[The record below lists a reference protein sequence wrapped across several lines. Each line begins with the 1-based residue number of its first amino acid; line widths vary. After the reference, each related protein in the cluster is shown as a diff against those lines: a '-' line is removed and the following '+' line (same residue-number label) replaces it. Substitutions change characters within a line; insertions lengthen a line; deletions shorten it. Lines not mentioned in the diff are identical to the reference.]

1 MGMNSVSNPSSHK
14 PGHPP
19 SPLVSIIIP
28 VKNEEQFI
36 AQCLDAVFAQ
46 EASFQFEII
55 VIDSGSTDRTLSI
68 LEQYSSIRLIKILPQ
83 QFGHGKTRNL
93 GASVSN
99 GTFIV
104 FLNADAI
111 PLDNH
116 WLQTLIHPLLNP
128 NVEKIAGVFS
138 RHVPRQD
145 CHLYMYRDLDK
156 SMPTTPFLRTQT
168 SKTQFMIFSTVSCA
182 IPRSLWQQF
191 PFDDSIAIAEDQQWA
206 STLLKNQYSILYQPA
221 SVVTHSHNYTHHQ
234 LFRIKCKVGQTENK
248 FTHSFTLYTIGLLA
262 ITTGFLYKFIS
273 DIFYIL
279 VTPPTPKSFSQKCSQ
294 IKIALL
300 ARLFSFSGRF
310 RGWITQSNTQ
320 VSHDE

>member
-1 MGMNSVSNPSSHK
+1 MGMNSVSNPSSHNLE
-14 PGHPP
+14 HPS

-46 EASFQFEII
+46 EISFSFEII

-68 LEQYSSIRLIKILPQ
+68 LEQYSSIHLIKITPQ
-83 QFGHGKTRNL
+83 QFGHGSTRNL
-93 GASVSN
+93 GARVSN

-111 PLDNH
+111 PFDTH
-116 WLQTLIHPLLNP
+116 WLQSLIQPLLDQNA
-128 NVEKIAGVFS
+128 EKIAGVFS
-138 RHVPRQD
+138 RHIPRQN
-145 CHLYMYRDLDK
+145 CYLYMYRDLIK
-156 SMPTTPFLRTQT
+156 SMPTTPLLRTHT

-182 IPRSLWQQF
+182 IPRSLWLQF

-206 STLLKNQYSILYQPA
+206 STLLKNQYSILYQPT
-221 SVVTHSHNYTHHQ
+221 SVVTHSHNYTHLQ
-234 LFRIKCKVGQTENK
+234 LFQIKCKVGQTENK
-248 FTHSFTLYTIGLLA
+248 FTHSFTLYTIGLFT
-262 ITTGFLYKFIS
+262 ITAGFFYKLIP

-279 VTPPTPKSFSQKCSQ
+279 FTPPTPLSFSQKCSQ
-294 IKIALL
+294 IKIAFL
-300 ARLFSFSGRF
+300 ARLFSFSGRL
-310 RGWITQSNTQ
+310 RGWITHSVTQ